1 MRISNF
7 AFSPFVAV
15 LLLAS
20 GSAFGQVTR
29 KLPPQKPLA
38 TTQAVV
44 DEHLDALNH
53 CDWKRLVQQYS
64 NDAEFM
70 LPAGQI
76 VKGRQEVADLFA
88 NFVKPISEGG
98 LCGLKFTTEHTF
110 LVGTALNVQWVVT
123 GDAVAEPYRGADAY
137 ETRNGLMT
145 GQVSTFD
152 AALVKLKK
160 AAR

>member
-1 MRISNF
+1 MRIPSF
-7 AFSPFVAV
+7 AFSSFAAV

-20 GSAFGQVTR
+20 APAFGQTPR

-38 TTQAVV
+38 TTQAVI

-53 CDWKRLVQQYS
+53 CDWKRLVEQYS
-64 NDAEFM
+64 NDAQFM

-76 VKGRQEVADLFA
+76 VKGRAEIADLFA
-88 NFVKPISEGG
+88 NFVKPISQGG
-98 LCGLKFTTEHTF
+98 LCGLKFTPEHTF
-110 LVGTALNVQWVVT
+110 LVGTTLNVQWVVT

-137 ETRNGLMT
+137 ETLNGLMT

-152 AALVKLKK
+152 AAQVKLKK
-160 AAR
+160 GAK

>member
-1 MRISNF
+1 MRTSDSAYCSVI
-7 AFSPFVAV
+7 AV
-15 LLLAS
+15 LLLAT
-20 GSAFGQVTR
+20 GSAFAQAS
-29 KLPPQKPLA
+29 KPLPPQKPLA

-64 NDAEFM
+64 DDAEFM

-76 VKGRQEVADLFA
+76 VKGRKEVADLFA
-88 NFVKPISEGG
+88 NFVKPISQGG
-98 LCGLKFTTEHTF
+98 LCGLKFTPEHTF
-110 LVGTALNVQWVVT
+110 LVGTTLNVQWVVT

-137 ETRNGLMT
+137 ETRDGLMT

-152 AALVKLKK
+152 AAQVKLKK
-160 AAR
+160 GAK

>member
-1 MRISNF
+1 MPISNF
-7 AFSPFVAV
+7 TFPSTAAV
-15 LLLAS
+15 LLLTA
-20 GSAFGQVTR
+20 GSALGQPAR

-38 TTQAVV
+38 TTQAVI

-76 VKGRQEVADLFA
+76 VKGREEVANLFA

-98 LCGLKFTTEHTF
+98 LCGLKFTPEHTF
-110 LVGTALNVQWVVT
+110 LVGTTLNVQWVVT

-152 AALVKLKK
+152 AAQVKLKK
-160 AAR
+160 GAK